1 MNTVDIKIFTLR
13 FVPIKVSFHKVIN
26 FLRSL
31 TKPEITRQ
39 RHFELIDIE
48 YYWIKDE
55 SARIERVESNT
66 SIGRNVMNVDDI
78 EDFAKL

>member
-1 MNTVDIKIFTLR
+1 MLSHKKTKSVTVSMNTVDIKIFTLR

-39 RHFELIDIE
+39 RHFELTDIE
-48 YYWIKDE
+48 YDQIKGE
-55 SARIERVESNT
+55 ITR
-66 SIGRNVMNVDDI
+66 M
-78 EDFAKL
+78 